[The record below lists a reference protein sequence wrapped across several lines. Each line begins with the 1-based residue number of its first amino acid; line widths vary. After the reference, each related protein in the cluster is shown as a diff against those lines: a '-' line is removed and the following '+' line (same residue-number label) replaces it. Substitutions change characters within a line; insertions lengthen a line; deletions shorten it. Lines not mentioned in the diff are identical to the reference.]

1 MTAVLTSAE
10 LEPLV
15 AAGTVLVGAL
25 GLLIGSFLNVVV
37 YRVPAGMS
45 VVSPPSAC
53 PRCGTGIRPIDNV
66 PVLSWVVLGGRC
78 RSCRTSIPVRYP
90 LVELAGGLAFIGV
103 AWWWTARALP
113 DSGDDLT
120 ASDLTASDLTASDLS
135 ASDLTASDLTASDLG
150 ASGLAL
156 VAFLYLAAITISLAL
171 IDLDV
176 HRLPDVIVLP
186 AYPVLAVLLGS
197 SSVLVGDVAALGR
210 AAIGGVALAAF
221 YLVLALVKPGAMGL
235 GDVKLAGV
243 LGLALAW
250 LGWPQLIVGAFA
262 AFVTGGV
269 FALILLATRRA
280 SRATGI
286 PFGPWMLLGAWI
298 GCFAG
303 APLAHLYLSSL
314 GLG

>member
-1 MTAVLTSAE
+1 VIAALAPAE
-10 LEPLV
+10 LTPLLI
-15 AAGTVLVGAL
+15 AGGVLVGVL

-53 PRCGTGIRPIDNV
+53 PRCGTGIRPRDNV
-66 PVLSWVVLGGRC
+66 PVFSWVLLGGRC

-90 LVELAGGLAFIGV
+90 LVELAGGAAFLAV
-103 AWWWTARALP
+103 AWWWTVRAGLP
-113 DSGDDLT
+113 TSPMELV
-120 ASDLTASDLTASDLS
+120 
-135 ASDLTASDLTASDLG
+135 

-156 VAFLYLAAITISLAL
+156 VAFLYLSAVTISLAL

-176 HRLPDVIVLP
+176 HRLPDAIVLP
-186 AYPVLAVLLGS
+186 AYAVLAVLLGAS
-197 SSVLVGDVAALGR
+197 SLLAGDLAALGR
-210 AAIGGVALAAF
+210 AAVGAVALAAF
-221 YLVLALVKPGAMGL
+221 YLLLALVKPGAMGL

-250 LGWPQLIVGAFA
+250 LGWPQLVVGAFA
-262 AFVTGGV
+262 AFLTGGV
-269 FALILLATRRA
+269 FALILLAAGRA
-280 SRATGI
+280 SRASGI

-298 GCFAG
+298 GCIAG

>member
-1 MTAVLTSAE
+1 MNAVLTPSE
-10 LEPLV
+10 LAPLLTV
-15 AAGTVLVGAL
+15 GAVLVGVL

-53 PRCGTGIRPIDNV
+53 PRCGSGIRPVDNV
-66 PVLSWVVLGGRC
+66 PVLSWLVLGGRC

-90 LVELAGGLAFIGV
+90 LVELAGGLAFVGV
-103 AWWWTARALP
+103 AWWWTAHSVLAAPGAGLVP
-113 DSGDDLT
+113 SGLVP
-120 ASDLTASDLTASDLS
+120 SGLV
-135 ASDLTASDLTASDLG
+135 
-150 ASGLAL
+150 ASGIAL

-176 HRLPDVIVLP
+176 HRLPDAIVLP

-197 SSVLVGDVAALGR
+197 SSLLAGDVAALGR

-221 YLVLALVKPGAMGL
+221 YLLLAFVKPGAMGL

-250 LGWPQLIVGAFA
+250 LGWPQLVVGAFA
-262 AFVTGGV
+262 AFLTGGV
-269 FALILLATRRA
+269 FALILLATGRA
-280 SRATGI
+280 SRASGI

-298 GCFAG
+298 GCIAG
-303 APLAHLYLSSL
+303 APLARLYLSSL

>member
-37 YRVPAGMS
+37 YRVPSGMS

-53 PRCGTGIRPIDNV
+53 PRCGTGIRPVDNV

-113 DSGDDLT
+113 GSGDG
-120 ASDLTASDLTASDLS
+120 
-135 ASDLTASDLTASDLG
+135 LTASDLG
-150 ASGLAL
+150 ASSLAL

-176 HRLPDVIVLP
+176 RRLPDAIVLP

-221 YLVLALVKPGAMGL
+221 YLLLALMKPGAMGL

-280 SRATGI
+280 SRASGI

>member
-1 MTAVLTSAE
+1 MIAALTPAE
-10 LEPLV
+10 LTPLLIAG
-15 AAGTVLVGAL
+15 AALVGVL

-53 PRCGTGIRPIDNV
+53 PRCGVGIRPRDNV
-66 PVLSWVVLGGRC
+66 PVFSWVLLGGRC

-90 LVELAGGLAFIGV
+90 LVELAGGLAFVGV
-103 AWWWTARALP
+103 AWWWTAHSSLP
-113 DSGDDLT
+113 TSVSGLV
-120 ASDLTASDLTASDLS
+120 
-135 ASDLTASDLTASDLG
+135 

-156 VAFLYLAAITISLAL
+156 VGFLYLSAITISLTL

-176 HRLPDVIVLP
+176 HRLPDAIVLP
-186 AYPVLAVLLGS
+186 AYVVLAVLLGAS
-197 SSVLVGDVAALGR
+197 SLLTGDLAALGR
-210 AAIGGVALAAF
+210 AAGGAAALAAF
-221 YLVLALVKPGAMGL
+221 YLVLAFVKPGAMGL

-250 LGWPQLIVGAFA
+250 LGWPQLVVGAFA

-269 FALILLATRRA
+269 FALILLATGRA
-280 SRATGI
+280 SCASGI
-286 PFGPWMLLGAWI
+286 PFGPWMLVGAWI
-298 GCFAG
+298 GCIAG